1 MMNALKYSLLVT
13 TLLGALFQWPVMAQ
27 GGAFNPLVWLS
38 AYVVCFILFYF
49 LLDKKAPVEEVPEEA
64 SGNISSSQLE
74 GLYKQASIV
83 ERNALKANIVFEQ
96 QLQYVNRL
104 LEKCKTLESGDDFN
118 ETRESLVKELAVLEK
133 HVQRLLKEMNK
144 NVKLGEKLQQSVA
157 NIDPEIGII
166 D

>member
-1 MMNALKYSLLVT
+1 MMNALKYSVLVT
-13 TLLGALFQWPVMAQ
+13 TLLGALFQWPVLAQ
-27 GGAFNPLVWLS
+27 GADFNPLVWLS

-49 LLDKKAPVEEVPEEA
+49 LLDKKVSTQDEPEDPPA
-64 SGNISSSQLE
+64 NISSSQLE
-74 GLYKQASIV
+74 ALYKQASIV

-104 LEKCKTLESGDDFN
+104 LEKCKTLESGHDFN
-118 ETRESLVKELAVLEK
+118 ETRESLVKELGVLEQ
-133 HVQRLLKEMNK
+133 HVMRLLKEMNK

-166 D
+166 E